1 MEQTQKSLMIR
12 IPSQDSLKSRGTP
25 KAPKAPRTKPK
36 KTESKIT
43 NLEDEVMCSAGCGMT
58 CDPNDHVG
66 GFCSRD
72 CFMEVYRSSY
82 LDYE

>member
-1 MEQTQKSLMIR
+1 MEQIQKSLMIR
-12 IPSQDSLKSRGTP
+12 IPSQESIKSRGTP
-25 KAPKAPRTKPK
+25 KASKAPKK
-36 KTESKIT
+36 KTKV
-43 NLEDEVMCSAGCGMT
+43 EVDNEKEVLCSAGCGMT
-58 CDPNDHVG
+58 CDARDHIG

>member
-1 MEQTQKSLMIR
+1 MEQTHKSLMIR
-12 IPSQDSLKSRGTP
+12 IPSQESIKSRGTP
-25 KAPKAPRTKPK
+25 KAPKVSKAKTQANTRTN
-36 KTESKIT
+36 TRI
-43 NLEDEVMCSAGCGMT
+43 EDEVMCSAGCGMT
-58 CDPNDHVG
+58 CDPNDHIG

>member
-12 IPSQDSLKSRGTP
+12 IPSQDSIKSRGTP
-25 KAPKAPRTKPK
+25 KAPKAPSSKAK
-36 KTESKIT
+36 KTQGTKT
-43 NLEDEVMCSAGCGMT
+43 EDEVMCSAGCGMT
-58 CDPNDHVG
+58 CDPRDHIG